1 MTESTV
7 ENLAQREP
15 EPKIGPG
22 IRLREAREAR
32 KLTVEAT
39 AVQLRID
46 PVLVTALEEDDYDKF
61 AAPIFITG
69 NIRAYAR
76 LLDLPPEPLLEAYH
90 GLGHDV
96 PPALKQVNRY
106 PRLGSSTSWAPG
118 VIALLLVAVAILAF
132 LAWQSDGQLP
142 DFSQEQKSTQEED
155 KTLLLPEAP
164 ESQVPQD
171 VGGFDS
177 GAGLMPFDGADVGRE
192 EEPAAPLAASPKET
206 PAAPPAAAPRAEMPE
221 PVVRSKLSLKV
232 DRASWVE
239 VRDATGRRL
248 LYDLLDSGA
257 VKILEGVPPFDVLLG
272 FAPGVTLEFNG
283 KLVDHRLYAR
293 QETARFRLGENGIS
307 SL

>member
-7 ENLAQREP
+7 ENPAQREP

-32 KLTVEAT
+32 KLTVEAA

-118 VIALLLVAVAILAF
+118 GIALLVVAVAILAF
-132 LAWQSDGQLP
+132 LAWQSGGQLP
-142 DFSQEQKSTQEED
+142 DFSQEQQPTQEEG
-155 KTLLLPEAP
+155 KALLLPESP
-164 ESQVPQD
+164 TPQD
-171 VGGFDS
+171 VGGFDTS
-177 GAGLMPFDGADVGRE
+177 AGLMPFDGADVGRE
-192 EEPAAPLAASPKET
+192 EEPAAPIAAPPRDT
-206 PAAPPAAAPRAEMPE
+206 PAAPAAAAPRAEMPA
-221 PVVRSKLSLKV
+221 PLVRSTLSLKV

-239 VRDATGRRL
+239 VRDSTGRRL

>member
-7 ENLAQREP
+7 ENLAQR

-32 KLTVEAT
+32 KLTVEAA

-118 VIALLLVAVAILAF
+118 VIALLVVAVAILAF
-132 LAWQSDGQLP
+132 LAWQSGGQLP
-142 DFSQEQKSTQEED
+142 DFSQEQQPTQEEG
-155 KTLLLPEAP
+155 KALLLPE
-164 ESQVPQD
+164 SQIPQD
-171 VGGFDS
+171 VGGFDT
-177 GAGLMPFDGADVGRE
+177 GAGLIPFDGADVGRE
-192 EEPAAPLAASPKET
+192 EEPAAPIAAPPKDT
-206 PAAPPAAAPRAEMPE
+206 PAAPAAAAPRAEMPA
-221 PVVRSKLSLKV
+221 PLVRSTLSLKV

-239 VRDATGRRL
+239 VRDSTGRRL

>member
-39 AVQLRID
+39 AIQLRID

-118 VIALLLVAVAILAF
+118 VIALLVVAVAILAF
-132 LAWQSDGQLP
+132 LAWQSGGQLP
-142 DFSQEQKSTQEED
+142 DFSQEQKPTQEED
-155 KTLLLPEAP
+155 KALLLPESP
-164 ESQVPQD
+164 TPQD
-171 VGGFDS
+171 IGGFDT
-177 GAGLMPFDGADVGRE
+177 GADLIPFDGADVGRE
-192 EEPAAPLAASPKET
+192 EEPAAPIAAPPTDT
-206 PAAPPAAAPRAEMPE
+206 PAAPPATAPRTEMPE
-221 PVVRSKLSLKV
+221 PLVRSKLALKV

-257 VKILEGVPPFDVLLG
+257 MKILEGVPPFDLLLG